1 MTWNNPP
8 IPWSELE
15 KKLTEATRPGST
27 PPVGAGPG
35 DSPAWSNYRAPYQP
49 PPPQAPPDEEL
60 VDYAELH
67 VHSSFSFL
75 DGVSSPEA
83 LVAEASRLRLSA
95 LAITDHDGLYGI
107 VRFAEAAQA
116 HQMPTVFGAELS
128 LAPRIHRTDVA
139 DPPGPH
145 LLVLAKSPE
154 GYHRLAKA
162 LTDSHL
168 ASGEK
173 GEAAY
178 DLDE

>member
-15 KKLTEATRPGST
+15 KQLTEATRPGST

-128 LAPRIHRTDVA
+128 LAPEFTAPTWQTLPGRIFWSSPKARRAITGSPKLSPIHIWPREKKEK
-139 DPPGPH
+139 PPTT
-145 LLVLAKSPE
+145 S
-154 GYHRLAKA
+154 
-162 LTDSHL
+162 TN
-168 ASGEK
+168 
-173 GEAAY
+173 
-178 DLDE
+178 